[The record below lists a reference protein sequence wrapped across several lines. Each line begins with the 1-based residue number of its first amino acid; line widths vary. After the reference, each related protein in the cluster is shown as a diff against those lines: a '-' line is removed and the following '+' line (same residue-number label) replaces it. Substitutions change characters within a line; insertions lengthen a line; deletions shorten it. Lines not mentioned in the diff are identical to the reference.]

1 MDYIAQ
7 PYISVNAADASL
19 QLTAKPQITRSIAWQ
34 CYVWQGVAESRSL
47 EDSNGQKYTLA
58 LLARRSCLHPGMRYI
73 ARGLNGL
80 GSPGNEIECEQVVW
94 TQPASLDTPLKWSSY
109 VWRRGTVPIWWGVE
123 LKSGGVGEATIVI
136 PSPTPYQGT
145 RRSEFQRPH
154 ADANNMN

>member
-1 MDYIAQ
+1 M
-7 PYISVNAADASL
+7 
-19 QLTAKPQITRSIAWQ
+19 
-34 CYVWQGVAESRSL
+34 WQGVAESRSL

-145 RRSEFQRPH
+145 RRSVFQRPH
-154 ADANNMN
+154 ADANMI